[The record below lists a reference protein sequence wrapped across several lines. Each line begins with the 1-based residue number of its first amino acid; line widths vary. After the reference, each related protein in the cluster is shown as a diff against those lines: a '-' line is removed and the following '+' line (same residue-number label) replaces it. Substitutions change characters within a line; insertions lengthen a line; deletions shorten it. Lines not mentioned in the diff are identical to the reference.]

1 MIYFKKGDSISNLK
15 FYFLCCLIFAMLL
28 FFFVGLAVDNSVL
41 IPKLITKSVVCLL
54 LILEF
59 YLIFIFSK
67 NVDIEKK
74 MQVQRETYIAT
85 LSHDLKTPAIA
96 QIRALKLVLDGQFGD
111 LNSGQKDML
120 QLTLDSCN
128 YMYDMIYTLLS
139 TCKFENG
146 AVSLNYSSFNIQ
158 NLINECINEMTPFIN
173 ENSVTVVFNPE
184 NLETCIYA
192 DKIEL
197 KRVIINL
204 LSNAINYAYSNT
216 VVQIIISE
224 NNNNFFFEVMNSS
237 PYIEPK
243 VLSGLFEKYVT
254 HSAKYNKIGMGLG
267 LYLSKQIIE
276 AHKGEIIAKS
286 SKNQINTFGFKIP
299 LSASNKIIENKVLNS
314 KVTFRMF

>member
-1 MIYFKKGDSISNLK
+1 MKCLKKGDSISNLK
-15 FYFLCCLIFAMLL
+15 FYFLCCLILAMLL
-28 FFFVGLAVDNSVL
+28 FFFVGLAVDNFVL
-41 IPKLITKSVVCLL
+41 IPQSATKCIVGLL

-59 YLIFIFSK
+59 YLIYIFSK

-74 MQVQRETYIAT
+74 MKIQRETYIAT

-111 LNSGQKDML
+111 LSLGQKDML

-139 TCKFENG
+139 ACKFENG
-146 AVSLNYSSFNIQ
+146 AVTLNYSKFCIQ
-158 NLINECINEMTPFIN
+158 DLICECINEMSTFIN
-173 ENSVTVVFNPE
+173 ENAVTVVFTPE
-184 NLETCIYA
+184 IPEINLYA

-197 KRVIINL
+197 KRVIMNL

-216 VVQIIISE
+216 VVKVTIAQ
-224 NNNNFFFEVMNSS
+224 NRNNFFLEIMNSS

-243 VLSGLFEKYVT
+243 VMSGLFEKYVT
-254 HSAKYNKIGMGLG
+254 HSSKYNKIGIGLG

-276 AHKGEIIAKS
+276 AHKGEILAKS
-286 SKNQINTFGFKIP
+286 SKNHVNTFGFKIP
-299 LSASNKIIENKVLNS
+299 ISSVNKLPANEVLNS
-314 KVTFRMF
+314 KLTFRMF

>member
-1 MIYFKKGDSISNLK
+1 MKCLKKGDSISNLK
-15 FYFLCCLIFAMLL
+15 FYFLGCLIFAMLL
-28 FFFVGLAVDNSVL
+28 FFFVGLTVDNFVF
-41 IPKLITKSVVCLL
+41 IPKSVTKFIVGLL
-54 LILEF
+54 LVLEF
-59 YLIFIFSK
+59 YLIFIFSR

-74 MQVQRETYIAT
+74 MKTQRETYIAT

-139 TCKFENG
+139 ACKFENG
-146 AVSLNYSSFNIQ
+146 AVTLNYSKFCIQ
-158 NLINECINEMTPFIN
+158 KLIYECINEMTPFIN
-173 ENSVTVVFNPE
+173 ESAVTVAFNPE
-184 NLETCIYA
+184 IPEVEVYA

-197 KRVIINL
+197 KRVIMNL
-204 LSNAINYAYSNT
+204 LSNAINYAYSDT
-216 VVQIIISE
+216 VVTVTIAQNSTSLFLEII
-224 NNNNFFFEVMNSS
+224 NSS

-243 VLSGLFEKYVT
+243 VMSGLFEKYVT
-254 HSAKYNKIGMGLG
+254 HSSKYNKIGIGLG

-286 SKNQINTFGFKIP
+286 SKNQVNTFGFKIP
-299 LSASNKIIENKVLNS
+299 ISSVNKLSSSEVLS
-314 KVTFRMF
+314 SDVIFRMF